1 MAAKGKV
8 QVKLY
13 LTPEAHDVLRRASA
27 ATKKSHSVVVEEL
40 VFDVLEPE
48 LKKGA

>member
-13 LTPEAHDVLRRASA
+13 LTPEALAVIRQA
-27 ATKKSHSVVVEEL
+27 AQAEGKTNSVVVEEL